1 MKTKTTTE
9 ERNFLDSLL
18 VLEARIRAERLT
30 PEAESQILEL
40 TSKVKE
46 QAKANDLL
54 KARQSVRLIHKRWS
68 KLPSRRLE

>member
-1 MKTKTTTE
+1 MKNKTTTE

-54 KARQSVRLIHKRWS
+54 KARQSVRLIQKRWS
-68 KLPSRRLE
+68 KLPRRRLE